1 MTKAN
6 FTIIRQCEQCSNMFE
21 SQKRTT
27 RFCSDKCNSQNYKMR
42 KRLELKKDLERKPVQ
57 TQRLRPKVK
66 AFSLELITGKEYLT
80 VTEVSLLF
88 GCSKDTVYRMIKADQ
103 IKATNLSEKLT
114 RIRKRDIESLFE
126 TPKKETK
133 DLLKVGECY
142 EMNQI
147 VSKYS
152 ISRHTIYNNVSKHN
166 IKRIKQ
172 NGTNTQRNTL
182 CETNIKNT
190 GKL

>member
-42 KRLELKKDLERKPVQ
+42 KRLELKRDIEKIPFQ

-66 AFSLELITGKEYLT
+66 AFSLELIAGKEYLT
-80 VTEVSLLF
+80 VTEVSVLF
-88 GCSKDTVYRMIKADQ
+88 GCSKDTIYRMIKADQ

-114 RIRKRDIESLFE
+114 RIRKKDIESLFE
-126 TPKKETK
+126 APKKQTSYI
-133 DLLKVGECY
+133 LNVSECY
-142 EMNQI
+142 NMNQI

-172 NGTNTQRNTL
+172 NGITFYSKSDIDNLFT
-182 CETNIKNT
+182 I
-190 GKL
+190 

>member
-42 KRLELKKDLERKPVQ
+42 KRLELKRDIEKIPFQ
-57 TQRLRPKVK
+57 SQRLRPKVK
-66 AFSLELITGKEYLT
+66 AFSLELIAGKEYLT
-80 VTEVSLLF
+80 VTEVSVLF

-133 DLLKVGECY
+133 DILKVSECY

-147 VSKYS
+147 VTKYS
-152 ISRHTIYNNVSKHN
+152 IS
-166 IKRIKQ
+166 
-172 NGTNTQRNTL
+172 
-182 CETNIKNT
+182 
-190 GKL
+190 